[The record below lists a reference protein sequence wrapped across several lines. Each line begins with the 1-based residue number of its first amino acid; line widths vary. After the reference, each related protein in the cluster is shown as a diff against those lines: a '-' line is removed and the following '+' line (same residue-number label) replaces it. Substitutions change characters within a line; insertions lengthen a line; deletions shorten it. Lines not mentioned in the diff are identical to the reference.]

1 VLKPAN
7 DAHSIKAVAFVCE
20 FDRELSPAGIEH
32 VLAASKRF
40 RSKLLLKQALHTMTF
55 QMQGG
60 SAAMPVPTV
69 GGYRFFTKAPD
80 DTDKVWFEAAGN
92 RIAYCTSEYYSFE
105 SFLTDAL
112 YFASLGWEAQSLAG
126 GSLIRAS
133 LEYRDEFKSGE
144 VDWEPN
150 SLFREKSR
158 FIAGGAVV
166 RGALWHSH
174 CGFYSEDQTL
184 NNIRIEHVS
193 EGNPVDDT
201 LVYKAVITLT
211 HTLNLPSPIV
221 YSDSHES
228 DLKEVVRALRA
239 KHKHIFPEILSDA
252 VLAQIGFQ

>member
-1 VLKPAN
+1 MLKPAN

-92 RIAYCTSEYYSFE
+92 RIAYCTSEYVSFG
-105 SFLTDAL
+105 SFLTEVL
-112 YFASLGWEAQSLAG
+112 YFASLGWEAQSLADG
-126 GSLIRAS
+126 KLIRAS
-133 LEYRDEFKSGE
+133 LEYRDEFKSGQ

-150 SLFREKSR
+150 SLFRKDSQY
-158 FIAGGAVV
+158 IASGAVV

-174 CGFYSEDQTL
+174 CGFYSDDKTL

-193 EGNPVDDT
+193 EGDPVDDT

-211 HTLNLPSPIV
+211 HTLNLPGPIV
-221 YSDSHES
+221 YSANHEA
-228 DLKEVVRALRA
+228 DLGGIIKTLRA
-239 KHKHIFPEILSDA
+239 KHKIIFPAILSDA